1 MVNNFNNF
9 GKFGNGVY
17 YIMRTCHIHTFSDC
31 CHASVQL
38 FCRQF
43 SGFLL
48 GESHFVAAQNHTDSP
63 YTGIHTFFDIGYR
76 IPVFYYALN
85 GRYGQIN
92 PCSGKSCRVA
102 DVLPEDC
109 WKSHSCLWY
118 SHGRRHRAAQC
129 PSWQ

>member
-92 PCSGKSCRVA
+92 
-102 DVLPEDC
+102 L
-109 WKSHSCLWY
+109 
-118 SHGRRHRAAQC
+118 
-129 PSWQ
+129 

>member
-31 CHASVQL
+31 CHASVQF

-76 IPVFYYALN
+76 ITIFYYAFE
-85 GRYGQIN
+85 RKVWPDQS
-92 PCSGKSCRVA
+92 CSGKSCRVA
-102 DVLPEDC
+102 GVLPEGC